1 LVICP
6 HQNYIMFTKE
16 AKKAGGRRSANKLY
30 QCQVCGL
37 ISKIGGITSHCR
49 SSKHFIYN
57 NYDNSKNLTNP
68 LESVILNADD

>member
-1 LVICP
+1 MTSP
-6 HQNYIMFTKE
+6 TYIMFTKE
-16 AKKAGGRRSANKLY
+16 AKKAGGKRSANKLY

-57 NYDNSKNLTNP
+57 LYDNKNLTNP
-68 LESVILNADD
+68 DKSVILDT

>member
-1 LVICP
+1 
-6 HQNYIMFTKE
+6 MFTKE
-16 AKKAGGRRSANKLY
+16 AKKAGGKKSANKLY

-57 NYDNSKNLTNP
+57 KYDESKNLTNP
-68 LESVILNADD
+68 ENRGIISETTL